1 MAIGFSGIG
10 AGTDWTSIITQLVA
24 IESKSLYRLQSDEAE
39 LNQQISDYGLVKSA
53 IDTFKSK
60 VDSLRDASTLSVY
73 SGVSSDEDVLT
84 ATTDSSAVTSTYDVV
99 VSTLASRD
107 KIASSSYTDSATAV
121 GTGTL
126 NITVNGETMNL
137 TVDASNNTLSG
148 LRDAINDSAT
158 NPGVVASILN
168 EAGGSRLILTSTETG
183 AANAV
188 NISVVDDDLN
198 NTDSSGLSRLF
209 YIGAGDDGLAEQVT
223 TAVDAELTIDGFD
236 ITSASNSVSGAIS
249 GVTLQL
255 KSLGSSTVDIDT
267 DVSQVEEKVSD
278 FVDVYNTL
286 MEQFDSFDAGSLS
299 NDSGL
304 RRIANGFT
312 EILNAPAVINGA
324 DSYLFEAGISRDR
337 YGVLSLDSSEL
348 SDMLANDFDKVSK
361 LFADDTTGFATRF
374 YDYAD
379 QVLNEIVASR
389 EDSLNSQKSRLQTQ
403 IDRQEIHIE
412 VYEKSLIEQFAAL
425 DKTMSSLLATSN
437 YLTNQLSVST
447 S

>member
-188 NISVVDDDLN
+188 NISVIDDDLN

-236 ITSASNSVSGAIS
+236 ITSASNSVTGAIS

>member
-10 AGTDWTSIITQLVA
+10 AGTDWTNIINQLVA
-24 IESKSLYRLQSDEAE
+24 IESKSLNRLRSDEVE
-39 LNQQISDYGLVKSA
+39 LNKQISDYGLVKSA

-60 VDSLRDASTLSVY
+60 VDSLRDAATLSVY

-107 KIASSSYTDSATAV
+107 KIASSSYTDSDTAV

-126 NITVNGETMNL
+126 NITVNGDTLNL

-148 LRDAINDSAT
+148 LRDAINDSET

-209 YIGAGDDGLAEQVT
+209 YIGAGGDGLAEQVT
-223 TAVDAELTIDGFD
+223 TAVDAQLTIDGFD

-278 FVDVYNTL
+278 FVEVYNTL
-286 MEQFDSFDAGSLS
+286 MEQFDVFDAGSLA

-312 EILNAPAVINGA
+312 EILNAPAVINGT
-324 DSYLFEAGISRDR
+324 DSYLFEAGITRDR
-337 YGVLSLDSSEL
+337 NGVLSLDSSEL
-348 SDMLANDFDKVSK
+348 TDMLANDFDKISK
-361 LFADDTTGFATRF
+361 LFADETTGFATRF

-379 QVLNEIVASR
+379 QVLNEIVTSR
-389 EDSLNSQKSRLQTQ
+389 EDSLSSRKNLLQTQ
-403 IDRQEIHIE
+403 IDRQELHIE
-412 VYEKSLIEQFAAL
+412 VFEQSLIEQFAAL
-425 DKTMSSLLATSN
+425 DQTMSSLLATSN
-437 YLTNQLSVST
+437 YLSGQLGS
-447 S
+447 